1 MEVMLVL
8 VMISLMVKRT
18 IRHVVEMRALGQY
31 SITETFLRD
40 GMYTSTFASTT
51 GCIAEHHLKVSAYA
65 CERTTFIR

>member
-1 MEVMLVL
+1 ML

-40 GMYTSTFASTT
+40 GTYTSAFASTT
-51 GCIAEHHLKVSAYA
+51 GCLAEHHLKVLAYV
-65 CERTTFIR
+65 CEGATFCR